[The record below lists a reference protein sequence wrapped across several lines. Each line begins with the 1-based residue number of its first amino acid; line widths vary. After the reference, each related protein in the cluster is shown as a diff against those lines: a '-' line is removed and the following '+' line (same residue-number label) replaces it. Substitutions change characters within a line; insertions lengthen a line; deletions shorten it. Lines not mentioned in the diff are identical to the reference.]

1 MSRAGERREPGN
13 TRVSDAT
20 LQFPS
25 MPLPRTLHARLEQ
38 LLADYGSKVRA
49 LIEGHGLGQYGIDAA
64 DIEQEVRIRLWKAL
78 ERDRSAAFRTSYI
91 QRVVLSTV
99 IDAIRAAKSRP
110 AEPLPEGEGEGHEAF
125 LARDAGPEQTAAGSA
140 DFDRVAAC
148 LAELPQRR
156 REAVA
161 LHLQGFS
168 LREIGELGGTSE
180 EAARKLLDRGMQ
192 TLRARLALMGLGELY
207 E

>member
-1 MSRAGERREPGN
+1 MAFDS
-13 TRVSDAT
+13 T
-20 LQFPS
+20 LQ
-25 MPLPRTLHARLEQ
+25 ARLER
-38 LLADYGSKVRA
+38 LLADYGAKVRA
-49 LIEGHGLGQYGIDAA
+49 LIDGHGLAQYGVDPA

-78 ERDRSAAFRTSYI
+78 ERDRSAAFHTSYI

-110 AEPLPEGEGEGHEAF
+110 AEPLPEGEGEGSEAF
-125 LARDAGPEQTAAGSA
+125 VAPGAGPEQAAAGTA
-140 DFDRVAAC
+140 DVDRVAAC

-161 LHLQGFS
+161 LYLQGFS

-180 EAARKLLDRGMQ
+180 EAARKLLDRGLQ
-192 TLRARLALMGLGELY
+192 TLRARLALMGMGELY

>member
-1 MSRAGERREPGN
+1 MNIDS
-13 TRVSDAT
+13 T
-20 LQFPS
+20 LQ
-25 MPLPRTLHARLEQ
+25 ARLQQ
-38 LLADYGSKVRA
+38 LLADYGAKVRA
-49 LIEGHGLGQYGIDAA
+49 LIEGHGLGQYGIDPA
-64 DIEQEVRIRLWKAL
+64 DIEQEVRIRLWRAL
-78 ERDRSAAFRTSYI
+78 ERDRSAAFHASYI

-99 IDAIRAAKSRP
+99 IDAVRAARSRP
-110 AEPLPEGEGEGHEAF
+110 AEPLPEGEGEGSEVL
-125 LARDAGPEQTAAGSA
+125 LATAAGPEQTVGGTQ
-140 DFDRVAAC
+140 DFARVAAC

-192 TLRARLALMGLGELY
+192 MLRARLALMGLGELHD
-207 E
+207 